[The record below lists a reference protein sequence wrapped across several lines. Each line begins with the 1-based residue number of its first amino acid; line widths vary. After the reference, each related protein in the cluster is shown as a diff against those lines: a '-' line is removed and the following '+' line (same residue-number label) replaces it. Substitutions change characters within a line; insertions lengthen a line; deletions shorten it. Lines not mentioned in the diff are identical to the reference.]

1 MNETPVQTGTDRA
14 LNIVKVVITVG
25 GAVLGILNVA
35 LELALKIKAF
45 FAATNPE
52 ISVSIED
59 FNGQAAKADEE
70 TLARANAWLEAHGF
84 EKLNAPSA

>member
-70 TLARANAWLEAHGF
+70 TLGRANAWLEAQG
-84 EKLNAPSA
+84 LPTVNAPTA